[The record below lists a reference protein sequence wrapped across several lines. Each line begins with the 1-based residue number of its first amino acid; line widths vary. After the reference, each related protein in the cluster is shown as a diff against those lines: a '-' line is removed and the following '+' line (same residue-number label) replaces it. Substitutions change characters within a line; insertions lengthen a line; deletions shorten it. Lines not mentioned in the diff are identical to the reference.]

1 MRALSIIC
9 LILVLTTTFGPVQT
23 NTAIAAP
30 PQPPADFA
38 QPQSPTKPEPF
49 PIKMVDQG
57 KYDSTLQGYFM
68 PEGFKLEIV
77 VNEPDTVNP
86 VGMTFAPDGTL
97 FVMEWRT
104 DPVTGDKWFEVKET
118 FRYRDGTSRQ
128 VATMKKF
135 TTDLIKQFRYNA
147 GT

>member
-1 MRALSIIC
+1 MRVLTVVC
-9 LILVLTTTFGPVQT
+9 LILTLITISGPVST
-23 NTAIAAP
+23 SMAIASP
-30 PQPPADFA
+30 PQPPPEFA
-38 QPQSPTKPEPF
+38 QPQSPTKPDPF

-57 KYDSTLQGYFM
+57 QYDPALKGYFM

-77 VNEPDTVNP
+77 INEPETINP

-118 FRYRDGTSRQ
+118 FR
-128 VATMKKF
+128 
-135 TTDLIKQFRYNA
+135 
-147 GT
+147 